1 MTTPENNES
10 TDQGHPSDPWISVG
24 FQQLRDGE
32 FEDALETA
40 KKVEEL
46 RASACFEI
54 AAQAHANLGDPEAA
68 VEVLVRGVREAPNA
82 WPNWQLLG
90 NLYAEEGR
98 FDEAEDAY
106 RDALQCSHVWAESIH
121 LNQAILLGQQGH
133 HERAL
138 SALAAIHDD
147 DLQFEL
153 ASARMNALYCA
164 EKPEEALALAEEI
177 LVLEPQS
184 ASDEDAWYFIS
195 VIDMRIRMAQ
205 GLAPEEVRERA
216 LALLVEYPENDHV
229 LALIRD
235 TRAERTPK
243 SKYFRLVIQG
253 NSLDAPASVEGF
265 YVPYD
270 IVAETEEE
278 AMAYIEELE
287 SLTGFDH
294 LEIEESEVLTQR
306 VRDPKGIYRAG
317 TRTYF
322 GTGE

>member
-1 MTTPENNES
+1 MTTNENSES
-10 TDQGHPSDPWISVG
+10 EDQGHPSEAWISLG

-32 FEDALETA
+32 FEDALDTA
-40 KKVEEL
+40 TKVEEL
-46 RASACFEI
+46 RASAGFEI

-68 VEVLVRGVREAPNA
+68 VEVLERGVREAPNA

-90 NLYAEEGR
+90 NLYADVGR
-98 FDEAEDAY
+98 FDAAEDAY
-106 RDALQCSHVWAESIH
+106 RDALQCEHVWSESIH

-138 SALAAIHDD
+138 TALDTIKDD
-147 DLQFEL
+147 DLQFEI
-153 ASARMNALYCA
+153 ASARMNALFCTD
-164 EKPEEALALAEEI
+164 KMDEALALAETI
-177 LVLEPQS
+177 LVQEPQT

-195 VIDMRIRMAQ
+195 VVDMRIRMAQ
-205 GLAPEEVRERA
+205 GLAAEEVRDRA

-235 TRAERTPK
+235 TRDEHSREA
-243 SKYFRLVIQG
+243 KYFRLVIQG
-253 NSLDAPASVEGF
+253 NSLDSPASVEGF

-270 IVAETEEE
+270 IVADSEEE
-278 AMAYIEELE
+278 AMTFIEEVE
-287 SLTGFDH
+287 SLTGFNH
-294 LEIEESEVLTQR
+294 LEIEESEILSPK

>member
-1 MTTPENNES
+1 MTNSDTE
-10 TDQGHPSDPWISVG
+10 DQGHPSDPWVSLG

-68 VEVLVRGVREAPNA
+68 IAVLEHGVREAPNA

-90 NLYAEEGR
+90 NLYADAGR
-98 FDEAEDAY
+98 FDDAEDAY
-106 RDALQCSHVWAESIH
+106 RDALQCNHVWAQSIH

-133 HERAL
+133 HDRTLIAL
-138 SALAAIHDD
+138 DAIDDD
-147 DLQFEL
+147 DLLFEV
-153 ASARMNALYCA
+153 ASARMNALFC
-164 EKPEEALALAEEI
+164 EQKNEQALALAETI
-177 LVLEPQS
+177 LVQEPQT

-195 VIDMRIRMAQ
+195 VIDMRIRMAA
-205 GLAPEEVRERA
+205 GLDPQEVRERA

-235 TRAERTPK
+235 IRDERCK
-243 SKYFRLVIQG
+243 ESKYYRLVIQG
-253 NSLDAPASVEGF
+253 NSLDTPASVEGF
-265 YVPYD
+265 YAPYD
-270 IVAETEEE
+270 VVAESEEE
-278 AMAYIEELE
+278 AMTFIEEVE

-294 LEIEESEVLTQR
+294 LEIEESEVLSQR

>member
-1 MTTPENNES
+1 MTNSENE
-10 TDQGHPSDPWISVG
+10 DQGHPSDPWVSLG

-68 VEVLVRGVREAPNA
+68 IAVLEHGVSEAPNA

-90 NLYAEEGR
+90 NLYADVGR
-98 FDEAEDAY
+98 FDDAEDAY
-106 RDALQCSHVWAESIH
+106 RDALQCNHVWAQSIH

-133 HERAL
+133 HERTLTAL
-138 SALAAIHDD
+138 DAIDD
-147 DLQFEL
+147 NDLLFEV
-153 ASARMNALYCA
+153 ASARMNALFC
-164 EKPEEALALAEEI
+164 EGKNEEALALAETI
-177 LVLEPQS
+177 LVQEPQT
-184 ASDEDAWYFIS
+184 ASDEDAWYFVS
-195 VIDMRIRMAQ
+195 VIDMRIRMAA
-205 GLAPEEVRERA
+205 GLDPKEVRERA

-235 TRAERTPK
+235 IRDERSK
-243 SKYFRLVIQG
+243 ESKYYRLVIQG

-270 IVAETEEE
+270 VVAESEEE
-278 AMAYIEELE
+278 AMTFIEEVE

-294 LEIEESEVLTQR
+294 LEIEESEVLTAR

-317 TRTYF
+317 TRTLF